1 MNMFLSDNFS
11 HNLMENNIT
20 SDDLSKLINFLKK
33 NPRLTN
39 GEKVKIFEKKWS
51 NWLGCKY
58 STLLTVFRKSN

>member
-51 NWLGCKY
+51 NWLGCK
-58 STLLTVFRKSN
+58 